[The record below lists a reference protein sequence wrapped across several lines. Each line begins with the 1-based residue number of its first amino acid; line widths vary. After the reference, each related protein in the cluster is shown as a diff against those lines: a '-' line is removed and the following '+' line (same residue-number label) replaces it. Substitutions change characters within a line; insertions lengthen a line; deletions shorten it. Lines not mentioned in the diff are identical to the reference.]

1 MPNPQSENKVD
12 AILLATQSIIA
23 SEGVDAAT
31 LPRIATACNL
41 SRPAIYQY
49 FASREHV
56 LAELVINEIADLSN
70 DLDAHLAQI
79 EEPLEQARVWIH
91 YSLAYLA
98 SAEHRVVSQ
107 ISVSIL
113 PDDSRGMLNAMH
125 GHFMTSLITP
135 LTKIGVSDPV
145 RTARLIYASIAEAAK
160 RIDGGSAFEN
170 EAAILEQF
178 VIGGVVGSAN
188 PSDLL

>member
-1 MPNPQSENKVD
+1 LPSPQSENKVD

-107 ISVSIL
+107 ISISIL

-135 LTKIGVSDPV
+135 LAKIGVSDPV

-188 PSDLL
+188 PTDSL

>member
-1 MPNPQSENKVD
+1 LPNPQSENKVD

-49 FASREHV
+49 FASREHI

-107 ISVSIL
+107 ISISIL

-135 LTKIGVSDPV
+135 LAKIGVSDPV

-188 PSDLL
+188 PTDSL

>member
-1 MPNPQSENKVD
+1 LPHSQSENKVD

-23 SEGVDAAT
+23 SEGVEAAT
-31 LPRIATACNL
+31 LPRIAAACSL

-145 RTARLIYASIAEAAK
+145 RTARLIYASIADAAK

>member
-1 MPNPQSENKVD
+1 MPSPQSENKVD

-107 ISVSIL
+107 ISISIL

-125 GHFMTSLITP
+125 GYFMTSLITP
-135 LTKIGVSDPV
+135 LAKIGVSDPV

-188 PSDLL
+188 PTDSL

>member
-1 MPNPQSENKVD
+1 MPSPQSENKVD

-107 ISVSIL
+107 ISISIL

-135 LTKIGVSDPV
+135 LAKIGVSDPV

-188 PSDLL
+188 PTDSL

>member
-1 MPNPQSENKVD
+1 LPNPQSENKVD

>member
-1 MPNPQSENKVD
+1 MPHSQSENKVD
-12 AILLATQSIIA
+12 SILLATQSIIA
-23 SEGVDAAT
+23 SEGVEAAT
-31 LPRIATACNL
+31 LPRIAAACSL

-56 LAELVINEIADLSN
+56 LAELVINELADLSN

-107 ISVSIL
+107 ISISIL

-135 LTKIGVSDPV
+135 LTKIGVSDPI

-188 PSDLL
+188 PSELL

>member
-1 MPNPQSENKVD
+1 LPHSQSENKVGS
-12 AILLATQSIIA
+12 ILLATQSIIA
-23 SEGVDAAT
+23 SEGVEAAT
-31 LPRIATACNL
+31 LPRIASACNL

-107 ISVSIL
+107 ISINIL

-188 PSDLL
+188 PSELL

>member
-1 MPNPQSENKVD
+1 LPSPQSENKVD

-107 ISVSIL
+107 ISISIL

-125 GHFMTSLITP
+125 GYFMTSLITP
-135 LTKIGVSDPV
+135 LAKIGVSDPV

-188 PSDLL
+188 PTDSL